1 MPKSDHSTLNTQ
13 HSTLNILVTGCA
25 GFIGSNFVPYFL
37 EKYPNYRLVCLDK
50 LTYAGSLE
58 NLKEVLNKKT
68 NSTFNI
74 HNSKLDN
81 RFTFIKGDI
90 CNREL
95 VEYIFETF
103 DIRGVIHFAAE
114 SHVDN
119 SIKNPELFVETN
131 VNGTFTLLDVAY
143 KHWMEKPFKY
153 HQKYLLKNS
162 SLITHHSSLEAFPR
176 FHHIST
182 DEVYGTLGETGLFT
196 EETPY
201 APNSPYSASKAS
213 SDMLVRSYHHTYGLN
228 TVITNCS
235 NNYGPKQHDEKLI
248 PTIIRNALQGKPIP
262 IYGDGK
268 NIRDWLYV
276 LDHCKGIDLAFHKG
290 EAGETYN
297 IGGRNERDNL
307 YIANKIC
314 EILDKLHPK
323 TQNQKPKTYKDL
335 ITFVEDRPGHD
346 RRYAIDATKI
356 EKELG
361 WRADEN
367 FESGIVKTVKWYL
380 ERYNG
385 K

>member
-1 MPKSDHSTLNTQ
+1 VK
-13 HSTLNILVTGCA
+13 NILVTGCA

-37 EKYPNYRLVCLDK
+37 EKYPEYKIINLDL
-50 LTYAGSLE
+50 LTYAGDLA
-58 NLKEVLNKKT
+58 NLKEVENHP
-68 NSTFNI
+68 NHIFVE
-74 HNSKLDN
+74 
-81 RFTFIKGDI
+81 GDI
-90 CNREL
+90 RDRALVQEL
-95 VEYIFETF
+95 FEKY
-103 DIRGVIHFAAE
+103 DIQGVIHFAAE

-119 SIKNPELFVETN
+119 SIKNPGVFIETN
-131 VNGTFTLLDVAY
+131 VNGTYTLVDVAKNY
-143 KHWMEKPFKY
+143 WMEKPFVYKEKY
-153 HQKYLLKNS
+153 KD
-162 SLITHHSSLEAFPR
+162 AR

-213 SDMLVRSYHHTYGLN
+213 SDMIVRSYHHTFGLN

-248 PTIIRNALQGKPIP
+248 PTIIRNALNGTPIP

-276 LDHCKGIDLAFHKG
+276 RDHCTGIDLAYHEGK
-290 EAGETYN
+290 AGETYN

-307 YIANKIC
+307 YIVNKIC
-314 EILDKLHPK
+314 EILDEKVPTDK
-323 TQNQKPKTYKDL
+323 SYKEL
-335 ITFVEDRPGHD
+335 ITFVEDRAGHD

-356 EKELG
+356 ENELG

-367 FESGIVKTVKWYL
+367 FETGILKTIEWYL
-380 ERYNG
+380 QKYG